1 MTKTRLGRGA
11 CDVVGLPGLAGAALA
26 VPAGAPPSAGT
37 TLARVR
43 TAGAAIAVSSFRDG
57 MGILP

>member
-11 CDVVGLPGLAGAALA
+11 WDVAALAGAALA
-26 VPAGAPPSAGT
+26 VPACVPPRAGA

-57 MGILP
+57 MWFLPE